1 MSVMPNRRAPNSERG
16 EFRSGGVRT
25 HAPGMNDTDQST
37 TDQLTADQLTADDDA
52 LHPRPIDVRRAVLG
66 MLMRADEGLSLG
78 EMRAALLSRDGI
90 EVDGKRL
97 ADLVR
102 WQMRRGRVRR
112 VGRGRYAFVVGSMSR
127 SSAWRCLHW
136 KLVARRRWERDQR
149 GLGTVERR

>member
-1 MSVMPNRRAPNSERG
+1 
-16 EFRSGGVRT
+16 
-25 HAPGMNDTDQST
+25 MNDTDQCQQP
-37 TDQLTADQLTADDDA
+37 DPFAADA

-102 WQMRRGRVRR
+102 WQMRRGRVSR
-112 VGRGRYAFVVGSMSR
+112 VRRGRYAFVVGSMSR

>member
-37 TDQLTADQLTADDDA
+37 TDQ

-102 WQMRRGRVRR
+102 WQMRRGRVSR
-112 VGRGRYAFVVGSMSR
+112 VRRGRYAFIVGSMSR

>member
-1 MSVMPNRRAPNSERG
+1 
-16 EFRSGGVRT
+16 
-25 HAPGMNDTDQST
+25 MNDTDQST
-37 TDQLTADQLTADDDA
+37 TDQL
-52 LHPRPIDVRRAVLG
+52 HPRPIDIRRAVLG

-102 WQMRRGRVRR
+102 WQMRRGRVSR
-112 VGRGRYAFVVGSMSR
+112 VRRGRYAFVVGSMSR

>member
-1 MSVMPNRRAPNSERG
+1 
-16 EFRSGGVRT
+16 
-25 HAPGMNDTDQST
+25 MNDTDQST
-37 TDQLTADQLTADDDA
+37 TDQL
-52 LHPRPIDVRRAVLG
+52 HPRPIDIRRAVLG

-112 VGRGRYAFVVGSMSR
+112 VRRGRYAFVVGSMSR

>member
-1 MSVMPNRRAPNSERG
+1 MK
-16 EFRSGGVRT
+16 
-25 HAPGMNDTDQST
+25 DTDDVSTDPFT
-37 TDQLTADQLTADDDA
+37 TDHFTIDGVVA
-52 LHPRPIDVRRAVLG
+52 LHLRPIDVRRAVLG

-90 EVDGKRL
+90 GVDGKRL

-112 VGRGRYAFVVGSMSR
+112 VRRGRYAFVVGSMSR
-127 SSAWRCLHW
+127 SSAWRCLLW
-136 KLVARRRWERDQR
+136 KLVAARRRRERDQR

>member
-1 MSVMPNRRAPNSERG
+1 
-16 EFRSGGVRT
+16 
-25 HAPGMNDTDQST
+25 MNDTDQVSK
-37 TDQLTADQLTADDDA
+37 DPFAADA

-66 MLMRADEGLSLG
+66 NLMRSAASGSDEGLSLG

-90 EVDGKRL
+90 GVDGKRL

-102 WQMRRGRVRR
+102 WQMRRGRVSR
-112 VGRGRYAFVVGSMSR
+112 VRRGRYAFIVGSMSR

-136 KLVARRRWERDQR
+136 KLVARRRWERDQC